1 MIDNPMKLWA
11 GSSRRKFLSQSSAAA
26 ALAGYVPLLRVAL
39 PTAAYAEQA
48 TTTSKGRRT
57 TDCVKIRKNVA
68 SANAAMAVPANC
80 PNGDEDLYTAKIGS
94 YHKGLPHDEIGE
106 VDPRAYRTLTHALES
121 GRPADFEK
129 IPLGGNIKLSNPQGG
144 LAFDLEACDSHQTF
158 MATPPELASAWRA
171 GEMVENYWMALLRD
185 INFADYPTSATA
197 TAAITEL
204 NKLSDFRGSKQKNR
218 ITSQTLFRGCTAGD
232 LIGPYVSQFLVQ
244 PFKFGALNVNQ
255 QYSTYQPGLDYIAD
269 SSSWLSVQNGQGPF
283 EENTLDSKP
292 RYIRNGRDL
301 CAYVHL
307 DGPYQAYLAAAQW
320 MMQNDVPLNV
330 GNPYEKSLTQEG
342 FQTFGG
348 PHVLS
353 LLAEVSNRALKAVWF
368 HKWYVH
374 RTLRPEAYGGL
385 VHWTMNGARQYPL
398 HPDVLNSQAVAG
410 VFSKHGTYLLPL
422 AYPEGCPQ
430 HPSYGQG
437 HAAIAG
443 ACVTI
448 LKAFFS
454 TDTVTFFNPVEA
466 SSDGLSLVPYKGPD
480 AWRMSVTNELHKLAG
495 NIGMARN
502 MAGIHWRS
510 DYDQALLLGEAVALS
525 LLRDQRATFNEVF
538 DGFSFTS
545 FNGTAL
551 TV

>member
-1 MIDNPMKLWA
+1 MRAKSN
-11 GSSRRKFLSQSSAAA
+11 RREFLGRVGAAA
-26 ALAGYVPLLRVAL
+26 TLAAGAPLLQ
-39 PTAAYAEQA
+39 AAACAAAHTEKI
-48 TTTSKGRRT
+48 TGGRRRSAQCLQIKKDAAT
-57 TDCVKIRKNVA
+57 
-68 SANAAMAVPANC
+68 ANAGMAIPINRRN
-80 PNGDEDLYTAKIGS
+80 PDEEDYATKIGS
-94 YHKGLPHDEIGE
+94 HHKGLPHNEIGE
-106 VDPRAYRTLTHALES
+106 VDLRAYRAMTHALES
-121 GRPADFEK
+121 GSPADFEK

-158 MATPPELASAWRA
+158 MATPPALASAWRA
-171 GEMVENYWMALLRD
+171 GEMVEDYWMALLRD
-185 INFADYPTSATA
+185 VNFADYPTNA
-197 TAAITEL
+197 TAASAIIEL
-204 NKLSDFRGSKQKNR
+204 NKLGDFRGPRQKNS
-218 ITSQTLFRGCTAGD
+218 ITAQTLFRGCTPGD
-232 LIGPYVSQFLVQ
+232 LAGPYVSQFLLQ
-244 PFKFGALNVNQ
+244 PFKFGALNVSQ
-255 QYSTYQPGLDYIAD
+255 QYSTHQSGVDYMTDAA
-269 SSSWLSVQNGQGPF
+269 SWLRVQNGQGPF
-283 EENTLDSKP
+283 EENALDAKP

-301 CAYVHL
+301 SAYVHF
-307 DGPYQAYLAAAQW
+307 DGPYQPYLAAAQW

-330 GNPYEKSLTQEG
+330 GNPYEKSRTQEG

-385 VHWTMNGARQYPL
+385 VHWTMKETREYSL
-398 HPDVLNSQAVAG
+398 HPDVLNSQAVAN
-410 VFSKHGTYLLPL
+410 VYSKYGSYLLPN

-448 LKAFFS
+448 LKAFFN
-454 TDTVTFFNPVEA
+454 TDTVTFFDPVEA
-466 SSDGLSLVPYKGPD
+466 SRDRLSLVPYKGPD
-480 AWRMSVTNELHKLAG
+480 VWQMSVTNELHKLAG

-510 DYDQALLLGEAVALS
+510 DYDQALSLGEMVAIS
-525 LLRDQRATFNEVF
+525 LLRDQSKTFNEAFSGFTFAKF
-538 DGFSFTS
+538 DGRPV
-545 FNGTAL
+545 

>member
-1 MIDNPMKLWA
+1 LTRGL
-11 GSSRRKFLSQSSAAA
+11 GSGRREFLRKASAAA
-26 ALAGYVPLLRVAL
+26 ALPLLQ
-39 PTAAYAEQA
+39 AAVCAAARAEKIA
-48 TTTSKGRRT
+48 SGGLRT
-57 TDCVKIRKNVA
+57 TQCLEIKKDA
-68 SANAAMAVPANC
+68 AAANAGMPIPANHT
-80 PNGDEDLYTAKIGS
+80 NGDEDLYPDKIGG
-94 YHKGLPHDEIGE
+94 YHKALPHNEIGE
-106 VDPRAYRTLTHALES
+106 VDPRAYRALTDALES

-158 MATPPELASAWRA
+158 MATPPALAGAWRA
-171 GEMVENYWMALLRD
+171 GEMVEDYWMALLRD
-185 INFADYPTSATA
+185 INFADYPTND
-197 TAAITEL
+197 TAAAAISEL
-204 NKLSDFRGSKQKNR
+204 NKLTDFRGRRQKNR
-218 ITSQTLFRGCTAGD
+218 VTAQTLFGGCTPGD
-232 LIGPYVSQFLVQ
+232 LIGPYVSQFLLQ

-255 QYSTYQPGLDYIAD
+255 QYAAYQPGLDYLTDAN
-269 SSSWLSVQNGQGPF
+269 SWLRAQNGQGPF
-283 EENTLDSKP
+283 EENTLDAKP

-301 CAYVHL
+301 CAYVHF
-307 DGPYQAYLAAAQW
+307 DGPYQAYLAAAHW

-330 GNPYEKSLTQEG
+330 GNPYGKSLTQEG

-385 VHWTMNGARQYPL
+385 VHWTMKGTRQHPL
-398 HPDVLNSQAVAG
+398 HSDVLNSQAVAS
-410 VFSKHGTYLLPL
+410 VFSKYGSYLLPL

-466 SSDGLSLVPYKGPD
+466 SPDGLSLVPYKGPET
-480 AWRMSVTNELHKLAG
+480 WRMSVTNELHKLAG
-495 NIGMARN
+495 NIGMGRN

-510 DYDQALLLGEAVALS
+510 DYDQALLLGEMVAIS
-525 LLRDQRATFNEVF
+525 LLRDHRETFNERF
-538 DGFSFTS
+538 DGFTFTS
-545 FNGTAL
+545 FKGTTL
-551 TV
+551 TA

>member
-1 MIDNPMKLWA
+1 MHANPNRREFLGKA
-11 GSSRRKFLSQSSAAA
+11 GSAVLLAGSVPRVLQADLLLEAPAEPSTAHAKASRRTIQCAQIKKDA
-26 ALAGYVPLLRVAL
+26 ALTNARM
-39 PTAAYAEQA
+39 A
-48 TTTSKGRRT
+48 TPAN
-57 TDCVKIRKNVA
+57 RKNGDDQLQ
-68 SANAAMAVPANC
+68 PAGIAC
-80 PNGDEDLYTAKIGS
+80 
-94 YHKGLPHDEIGE
+94 YHKGLAHNETGE
-106 VDPRAYRTLTHALES
+106 VDFRSYRAMKHALET

-158 MATPPELASAWRA
+158 MATPPSLASAWRA
-171 GEMVENYWMALLRD
+171 SEMVEGYWMALLRD
-185 INFADYPTSATA
+185 VNFADYPTNA
-197 TAAITEL
+197 TAASAIAEL
-204 NKLSDFRGSKQKNR
+204 NRQSDFRGPRQKNR
-218 ITSQTLFRGCTAGD
+218 ITAQTLFRGCTPGD
-232 LIGPYVSQFLVQ
+232 LVGPYVSQFLLQ

-255 QYSTYQPGLDYIAD
+255 QYAAYQPTIDYMTDAA
-269 SSSWLSVQNGQGPF
+269 SWLRVQNGQGPF
-283 EENTLDSKP
+283 EENTLDRKP

-301 CAYVHL
+301 SAYVHF
-307 DGPYQAYLAAAQW
+307 DGPYQPYLAAALW
-320 MMQNDVPLNV
+320 MMQNDVMPNV
-330 GNPYEKSLTQEG
+330 GNPYNKSHTQEG

-385 VHWTMNGARQYPL
+385 VHWTMNGTREYPV
-398 HPDVLNSQAVAG
+398 HSDVLNSQAVAN
-410 VFSKHGTYLLPL
+410 VYSKYGSYLLPN

-454 TDTVTFFNPVEA
+454 TDTVTFFDPVEA
-466 SSDGLSLVPYKGPD
+466 SRDGLSLVPYKGPD
-480 AWRMSVTNELHKLAG
+480 VWQMSVTNELHKLAG

-510 DYDQALLLGEAVALS
+510 DYDQALLLGEMVAMS
-525 LLRDQRATFNEVF
+525 LLRDQRGTFNEDFSGFTLNKF
-538 DGFSFTS
+538 DGS
-545 FNGTAL
+545 AV